1 MADFDFEELDRVI
14 KEMSDGL
21 TEPEHRL
28 EADDTV
34 KNVPQTQEKTPD
46 SPHESHT
53 EQTSEVKIV
62 KTKAMDVASDKVIST
77 ISPEDARAIVMARRK
92 KLAAEIN
99 QRMIE
104 ERKMHQ
110 AAKLRKLAE
119 EASADDNKEVSQQS
133 VEVTDESE
141 PTKKKVEL
149 KDEPA
154 VDTSA
159 NQSVKALDAEAKK
172 SKSDHE
178 LDREA
183 SSKSDTTDKSEDKP
197 EVETKAEVE
206 SEATIVKSAVEE
218 DKAETETEVKTEVK
232 PETNSSEDAVEED
245 KAETETEVKTEVKPE
260 TNSSEDVKPKSE
272 NEKEVAASEK
282 PQEAKQ
288 DEKLD
293 DNHKSKLATDDDE
306 DESERQEPDEAE
318 FDEDDQSVKSNR
330 RSVHY
335 SQRLSRHA
343 LRQPRPMEEVV
354 TPLAGDSLPDE
365 KPYES
370 PFLEGVKVKKAPL
383 GLAGASNHTKAVTVV
398 SQSDDTSEVKHVHTS
413 NQSKPAK
420 HNVADTKDGFIDS
433 FISDMQTRREQQ
445 QMLANHTLPRR
456 PKATLDT
463 MTRTMRTTRH
473 NSSRDD
479 DEDIN
484 SPFDDLQLVD
494 KHSRSAWTWIVICL
508 VVLVVLS
515 GVGVYLYLT
524 GNLDH
529 LINSLK

>member
-218 DKAETETEVKTEVK
+218 DKVETETEVKTEVK
-232 PETNSSEDAVEED
+232 PETDSL
-245 KAETETEVKTEVKPE
+245 
-260 TNSSEDVKPKSE
+260 EDVKPKSE

-293 DNHKSKLATDDDE
+293 DNHKSKLVTDDDE

-318 FDEDDQSVKSNR
+318 FDEDDQFVKSNR

-343 LRQPRPMEEVV
+343 LRQPRPMEEVA

-383 GLAGASNHTKAVTVV
+383 GLADASNHTKAVTVV
-398 SQSDDTSEVKHVHTS
+398 SQPDDTSEVKHVHTS

>member
-21 TEPEHRL
+21 TESEHRP

-34 KNVPQTQEKTPD
+34 KNVSQTQEKTPD
-46 SPHESHT
+46 SPRESHT

-119 EASADDNKEVSQQS
+119 EASADDDKEVPQQS
-133 VEVTDESE
+133 VEVPDKPE
-141 PTKKKVEL
+141 PTKEKVEL
-149 KDEPA
+149 EDKPA
-154 VDTSA
+154 VDTSV
-159 NQSVKALDAEAKK
+159 NQSTKVLDAEAKK
-172 SKSDHE
+172 SESDHE
-178 LDREA
+178 VN
-183 SSKSDTTDKSEDKP
+183 SKSDTTDKLEDKY
-197 EVETKAEVE
+197 EAEAKTGA
-206 SEATIVKSAVEE
+206 EAKTTTVKSSVEE
-218 DKAETETEVKTEVK
+218 GKAKAETEVKAEV
-232 PETNSSEDAVEED
+232 
-245 KAETETEVKTEVKPE
+245 KAETDPSNDTEPKPE
-260 TNSSEDVKPKSE
+260 
-272 NEKEVAASEK
+272 NEAEAAASEK
-282 PQEAKQ
+282 PQEVEQ
-288 DEKLD
+288 DKKLD
-293 DNHKSKLATDDDE
+293 ENHRSKLVTDDDE
-306 DESERQEPDEAE
+306 DEAKQQESDEVE
-318 FDEDDQSVKSNR
+318 LDEDNQSVKSNR

-343 LRQPRPMEEVV
+343 LRQPRPMEEMV

-383 GLAGASNHTKAVTVV
+383 GLTSASNHTKAVTVV
-398 SQSDDTSEVKHVHTS
+398 SQSGDTSEVKHVHTS
-413 NQSKPAK
+413 NQPKPVK

-463 MTRTMRTTRH
+463 MTRTMRTTHH

-484 SPFDDLQLVD
+484 SPFDDLQMVD

>member
-218 DKAETETEVKTEVK
+218 DKV
-232 PETNSSEDAVEED
+232 
-245 KAETETEVKTEVKPE
+245 ETETEVKTEVKPE
-260 TNSSEDVKPKSE
+260 TNSSEDVKPKPE
-272 NEKEVAASEK
+272 NEKGVAASEK

-398 SQSDDTSEVKHVHTS
+398 SQPDDASEVKHVHTS

-445 QMLANHTLPRR
+445 QMLAKHTLPRR

>member
-21 TEPEHRL
+21 TESEHRP

-34 KNVPQTQEKTPD
+34 KNVSQTQEKTPD
-46 SPHESHT
+46 SPRESHT

-119 EASADDNKEVSQQS
+119 EASADDDKEVPQKS
-133 VEVTDESE
+133 VEVTDEPE
-141 PTKKKVEL
+141 PTKEKVEL
-149 KDEPA
+149 EDKPA
-154 VDTSA
+154 VDTSV
-159 NQSVKALDAEAKK
+159 NQSAKVLDAEAKK
-172 SKSDHE
+172 SESDHE

-197 EVETKAEVE
+197 EAEAKTEVE
-206 SEATIVKSAVEE
+206 AKTTTVKLAVEE
-218 DKAETETEVKTEVK
+218 DKAKTETEVK
-232 PETNSSEDAVEED
+232 A
-245 KAETETEVKTEVKPE
+245 EVKTETDLSDDTESKPE
-260 TNSSEDVKPKSE
+260 
-272 NEKEVAASEK
+272 NEAEAAASEK
-282 PQEAKQ
+282 PQEVEQ
-288 DEKLD
+288 DKKLD
-293 DNHKSKLATDDDE
+293 ENHRSKLVTDDDE
-306 DESERQEPDEAE
+306 DEAKQQELDEAE
-318 FDEDDQSVKSNR
+318 LGEDDQSVKSNR

-343 LRQPRPMEEVV
+343 LRQPRPMEEMV

-383 GLAGASNHTKAVTVV
+383 GLTSASNHTKAVTVV
-398 SQSDDTSEVKHVHTS
+398 SQPDDTSEVKHVHTS

-463 MTRTMRTTRH
+463 MTRTMRTIRTTHH

-484 SPFDDLQLVD
+484 SPFDDLQMVD